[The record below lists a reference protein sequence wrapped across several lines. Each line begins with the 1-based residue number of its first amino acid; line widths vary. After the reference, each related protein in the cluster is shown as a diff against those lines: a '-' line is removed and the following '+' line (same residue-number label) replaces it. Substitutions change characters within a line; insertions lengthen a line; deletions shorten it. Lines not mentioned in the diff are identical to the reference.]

1 MQKIKF
7 RDLFHL
13 YRFQV
18 GSGLRVASS
27 GLRVASC
34 KTLLLAFFFCFTQ
47 TGDLAAQNARGNYN
61 FLDFQ
66 QKPYYFGI
74 TLGFNRANY
83 RVFHSKTFIQNDEVK
98 RAESVS
104 GPGFNLG
111 IVTNLKIG
119 QYFDFRFL
127 PTLSFAERRLEFT
140 PGNNPARP
148 DVPLRRNIESVL
160 VEMPFH
166 IRYKSAPY
174 KDMRLFVIA
183 GVKYGFDVA
192 SDSKA
197 RQADTQVKIAPTDF
211 AGEIGVGIQF
221 FFPYFIFSP
230 ELKMSQGLGNTLIFD
245 EALPQSTVIE
255 KVLSRTFTL
264 SLHFEG

>member
-1 MQKIKF
+1 MQEIKF
-7 RDLFHL
+7 RNLLYLHRLQINNLPVSSFKFGRFLALIGCLFFL
-13 YRFQV
+13 Q
-18 GSGLRVASS
+18 SGEL
-27 GLRVASC
+27 
-34 KTLLLAFFFCFTQ
+34 T
-47 TGDLAAQNARGNYN
+47 AQNARGNYN

-83 RVFHSKTFIQNDEVK
+83 RVFHSSDFINNSQVSTAD
-98 RAESVS
+98 AVS

-127 PTLSFAERRLEFT
+127 PTLSFAERQLVFT
-140 PGNNPARP
+140 SDNSIIN
-148 DVPLRRNIESVL
+148 RRIESVL

-166 IRYKSAPY
+166 VRYKSAPY

-192 SDSKA
+192 SDSNA
-197 RQADTQVKIAPTDF
+197 RQADEQIKIAPTDF
-211 AGEIGVGIQF
+211 SGEIGVGIQF

-230 ELKMSQGLGNTLIFD
+230 ELKMSQGLGNTIIFD
-245 EALPQSTVIE
+245 ASLPQSTVIE
-255 KVLSRTFTL
+255 KILSRTFTL

>member
-1 MQKIKF
+1 MQKIKLRYLLCIF
-7 RDLFHL
+7 GI
-13 YRFQV
+13 QV
-18 GSGLRVASS
+18 M
-27 GLRVASC
+27 
-34 KTLLLAFFFCFTQ
+34 LLSLPTHTQ
-47 TGDLAAQNARGNYN
+47 AQNARGNYN

-83 RVFHSKTFIQNDEVK
+83 RIFHSKTFVLNEDIQT
-98 RAESVS
+98 AESIA

-127 PTLSFAERRLEFT
+127 PTLSFTERTIEYTSAATGQLL
-140 PGNNPARP
+140 P
-148 DVPLRRNIESVL
+148 RRKIESVF

-174 KDMRLFVIA
+174 KDMRLFVIS
-183 GVKYGFDVA
+183 GIKYEFDVA
-192 SDSKA
+192 SDSKS
-197 RQADTQVKIAPTDF
+197 RQADSLVKLSPTDF
-211 AGEIGVGIQF
+211 AAEFGVGIQF

-230 ELKMSQGLGNTLIFD
+230 EFKFSYGLGNTLIYD
-245 EALPQSTVIE
+245 EDIIESTVIE
-255 KVLSRTFTL
+255 KILSRGFTL